1 MSANFTPTT
10 AELSLVNQIFAQA
23 DKQKLGILTGDVAVK
38 VFGGA
43 KLPGSVLGEVWSL
56 VDEENNGWL
65 SKKGAA
71 MAVRLIAH
79 AQKGEK
85 VSVALLNKRQF
96 LCRPPPPP
104 LFWHVCIDTPQ

>member
-1 MSANFTPTT
+1 MSATFTATS

-38 VFGGA
+38 VFSGA
-43 KLPGSVLGEVWSL
+43 KLPGSVLGEIWNIA
-56 VDEENNGWL
+56 DEENNGWL

-71 MAVRLIAH
+71 KALRLIGH

-85 VSVALLNKRQF
+85 PSAALLNKRQF
-96 LCRPPPPP
+96 SPEFFLQ
-104 LFWHVCIDTPQ
+104 LS